1 MRADLAYM
9 LLIVLVPI
17 LPAFALFRFLPSTA
31 DVGGPLK
38 GLNVKIR
45 GAFAGYI
52 VGVLVSWQVATSL
65 LEPTWADNWKVYGHV
80 AFIDAS
86 SAHPAPPELVVMV
99 RPPVPDIQSNG
110 ELQVTI
116 PIARFHN
123 GPEDIP
129 RLVLSLNGYETVNVP
144 LDSDHK
150 HLAAYGGSD
159 YQVIFDRKRHEIQIA
174 KPIMMT
180 QAPQ

>member
-38 GLNVKIR
+38 GLNVKIS

-110 ELQVTI
+110 DLKVTI
-116 PIARFHN
+116 PIARFQN
-123 GPEDIP
+123 CQEVKP
-129 RLVLSLNGYETVNVP
+129 RHDLAFKVNESVVVLI
-144 LDSDHK
+144 DSV
-150 HLAAYGGSD
+150 Y
-159 YQVIFDRKRHEIQIA
+159 
-174 KPIMMT
+174 
-180 QAPQ
+180 